1 MLYSYYVICRL
12 TRKDRHNKFIERTI
26 KVTARS
32 PMGAMRNAIEK
43 IAKSSDKEATSIRV
57 DWQNP
62 MPVRKPRKKKYK
74 RKPKPRHTVVY
85 DGLTRIR

>member
-1 MLYSYYVICRL
+1 
-12 TRKDRHNKFIERTI
+12 
-26 KVTARS
+26 
-32 PMGAMRNAIEK
+32 MGALSAAIIKIRN
-43 IAKSSDKEATSIRV
+43 SSDKEATSIRV

-74 RKPKPRHTVVY
+74 RKPKPRPTVVY